1 MPGPILQ
8 YLAPGTSIPSSP
20 RTQSSVEQSRGVK
33 EVRKSQLERK
43 GRQNRHEDDNV
54 VVMTG
59 WNSIRAAAGM
69 A

>member
-1 MPGPILQ
+1 MAGPILQ
-8 YLAPGTSIPSSP
+8 YLIAGTSIPSSP

-43 GRQNRHEDDNV
+43 GRQNRHGDDSV
-54 VVMTG
+54 VVVTR
-59 WNSIRAAAGM
+59 WNRIRTAAGM